1 MSSIYGIQEIPKT
14 FKDVKVGTGFLMS
27 DGKFTKKS
35 SRTAESWQSGRK
47 IYLKSEQ
54 PVRQVK
60 HSWGWGV

>member
-1 MSSIYGIQEIPKT
+1 MPNIQEVPKT
-14 FKDVKVGTGFLMS
+14 FKEVQVGTGFLMS

-35 SRTAESWQSGRK
+35 SRTAESWRTGNK
-47 IYLKSEQ
+47 IYLKVDQ

>member
-1 MSSIYGIQEIPKT
+1 MRNTQETPKA
-14 FKDVKVGTGFLMS
+14 FKDVKSGENFLMS

-35 SRTAESWQSGRK
+35 SRTAESWRTGNK
-47 IYLKSEQ
+47 IYIKADQ

>member
-1 MSSIYGIQEIPKT
+1 MPNIQETPKA
-14 FKDVKVGTGFLMS
+14 FKDVKVGEGFLMS

-35 SRTAESWQSGRK
+35 SRTAESWRSGSK
-47 IYLKSEQ
+47 IYLKADQ

>member
-1 MSSIYGIQEIPKT
+1 MRNTYETPKS
-14 FKDVKVGTGFLMS
+14 FKDVPVGTSFRMS

-35 SRTAESWQSGRK
+35 SRTAESWQTGNRLYIK
-47 IYLKSEQ
+47 ADQ

>member
-1 MSSIYGIQEIPKT
+1 MRNTHETPKA
-14 FKDVKVGTGFLMS
+14 FKNVKVGENFLMS

-35 SRTAESWQSGRK
+35 SRTAESWRTGNK
-47 IYLKSEQ
+47 IYLKADL

>member
-1 MSSIYGIQEIPKT
+1 MRNTQETPKA
-14 FKDVKVGTGFLMS
+14 FKDVKAGENFLMS

-35 SRTAESWQSGRK
+35 SRTAESWRTGNK
-47 IYLKSEQ
+47 IYLKADQ